1 MKKNILLIFLIVIHI
16 PKLAIAGNITNNL
29 INNADS
35 LYNVKKWDASYN
47 LYFQIFNS
55 TKTYSPNMLLKM
67 AFISGQN
74 GDLSNQLFYLC
85 TLYRHHPSSKLLRNI
100 EAISEDNDL
109 QGYSYSDIEYFIS
122 VYKHHYDKILISF
135 IVASIIICSYLFI
148 KKMKNNKLGYR
159 PALFLIFL
167 GILYVISNY
176 SLIPPRAIIKK
187 NNCLL
192 MEEPA
197 ASSQLMTIA
206 NRGNRITLLSKSD
219 VWYLVGWEG
228 SRYYIKETNLLII
241 PESQPYLF

>member
-1 MKKNILLIFLIVIHI
+1 MKKNILIIFLFVIHI
-16 PKLAIAGNITNNL
+16 SIAAVAKINNNKL

-35 LYNVKKWDASYN
+35 LYKAQELDAAYK
-47 LYFQIFNS
+47 LYYQLFNT
-55 TKTYSPNMLLKM
+55 TKIYSPNMLLKL
-67 AFISGQN
+67 AFISGRN

-85 TLYRHHPSSKLLRNI
+85 TLYRHHPSNKLLKNI

-122 VYKHHYDKILISF
+122 VYKQYYDKILIAF
-135 IVASIIICSYLFI
+135 ILTSVIICSYLLS
-148 KKMKNNKLGYR
+148 KKIKNNRLGYR
-159 PALFLIFL
+159 PALFLVFL
-167 GILYVISNY
+167 AILYVISNY

-192 MEEPA
+192 MEEPSA
-197 ASSQLMTIA
+197 ASQLMTIA

-228 SRYYIKETNLLII
+228 SRYYIKETDLLII